1 MSTSCGR
8 DDEMTISWI
17 SSYRHPV
24 LREDLD
30 VGDLVQLNSS
40 ISPHDVGALL
50 KEYFRDLPEPLL
62 TRELYTAFVGTAKLS
77 NSIEQQ
83 KEALRLLVYLLPIAH
98 RDTLRA
104 LLSFLRIVALHSADV
119 IDADGHEQLGNK
131 MDSINLATLFGPNI
145 LRRTK
150 SGELKGDAADHMEE
164 NRDVIHVVHRLIDH
178 HDEMF
183 MVSGEMHDEVL
194 RRLQDMDAEALDY
207 LLNKKFQ
214 GLSSEESEEAQSS
227 EPMEAKGAD
236 EDGEFHMSHS
246 ENILELHE
254 CNNMGTDMFE
264 SSDDICLETRKG
276 NPRAHEW
283 LLRGSVKVS
292 AEVARQ
298 KASSLPRAGSA
309 SARTTTSARRNNMLA
324 DCDEVT
330 MLDAYTLSEHPEEE
344 QSEGDDSKNDSV
356 ESSQEQQPTGG
367 IEFSAP
373 PRTSPSTHR
382 PPPRLVIPQHK
393 GLSNSRSPSPKTF
406 RVTSTSPRQRSVS
419 QPPEYG
425 SVKPG
430 SSKKDS
436 DIWIPVFE
444 TQPTGL
450 YSPQMPRRSYLERSQ
465 WFDNSEVN
473 NNSVGNREPP
483 SEPKPRSSSPSEEV
497 GLKTIHT
504 TVTPTHIEWSVSDVS
519 KVRSNS
525 ELSSPPSSAWFTP
538 PSTPDTP
545 RSTDAA
551 EVRGTPPK
559 DTMVGN
565 PGRTALAM
573 TRTSWDAS
581 ADDEEW
587 VKRWEFLTSDEDG
600 EFWGQETLV

>member
-1 MSTSCGR
+1 MFVFLF
-8 DDEMTISWI
+8 
-17 SSYRHPV
+17 SY
-24 LREDLD
+24 
-30 VGDLVQLNSS
+30 
-40 ISPHDVGALL
+40 
-50 KEYFRDLPEPLL
+50 
-62 TRELYTAFVGTAKLS
+62 
-77 NSIEQQ
+77 
-83 KEALRLLVYLLPIAH
+83 
-98 RDTLRA
+98 
-104 LLSFLRIVALHSADV
+104 
-119 IDADGHEQLGNK
+119 
-131 MDSINLATLFGPNI
+131 
-145 LRRTK
+145 
-150 SGELKGDAADHMEE
+150 
-164 NRDVIHVVHRLIDH
+164 
-178 HDEMF
+178 
-183 MVSGEMHDEVL
+183 
-194 RRLQDMDAEALDY
+194 
-207 LLNKKFQ
+207 
-214 GLSSEESEEAQSS
+214 SSEETEETQPS
-227 EPMEAKGAD
+227 EPMEAKVAED
-236 EDGEFHMSHS
+236 DGEFHMSHS

-254 CNNMGTDMFE
+254 CNSMSSDIFE
-264 SSDDICLETRKG
+264 SSDDSCLETRKG
-276 NPRAHEW
+276 SPRAHEW

-309 SARTTTSARRNNMLA
+309 GARTNARRNNMLA

-330 MLDAYTLSEHPEEE
+330 MLDAYTLSEHPDE
-344 QSEGDDSKNDSV
+344 QSEQDVSECASAD
-356 ESSQEQQPTGG
+356 SSQEQPTGG

-373 PRTSPSTHR
+373 PRTSPSDHR

-406 RVTSTSPRQRSVS
+406 RVTSSSPRQRSVS

-430 SSKKDS
+430 SSKKES

-444 TQPTGL
+444 MQPTGL

-483 SEPKPRSSSPSEEV
+483 QEPKPRTLSPSEEV
-497 GLKTIHT
+497 GLKTINT
-504 TVTPTHIEWSVSDVS
+504 TVTPTHIEWSVSDVG

-525 ELSSPPSSAWFTP
+525 EVSSPPSSAWFTP

-551 EVRGTPPK
+551 ECRGTPPR

-565 PGRTALAM
+565 PGRTSLAM